1 MKTSIKRLLRNRI
14 SRRKWEEKLETSK
27 CQSTADDQRN
37 DDTRKNSIVCY
48 EVPIFLCNLSQIK
61 YKQNIRKYLVYFCVH
76 HRKSCISNEAIEQ
89 KFICWAHVFFAKF
102 RPDHANVEWGSLIR
116 FQWKNICVN
125 WTAYRKLCSFHHFAY
140 KNLINSIDAIFL
152 RWILHAWNNFS

>member
-76 HRKSCISNEAIEQ
+76 HRKSCISNEAIEK

-116 FQWKNICVN
+116 FQWKK
-125 WTAYRKLCSFHHFAY
+125 YLRQL
-140 KNLINSIDAIFL
+140 NSISQTLF
-152 RWILHAWNNFS
+152 FSSFRVQKLD